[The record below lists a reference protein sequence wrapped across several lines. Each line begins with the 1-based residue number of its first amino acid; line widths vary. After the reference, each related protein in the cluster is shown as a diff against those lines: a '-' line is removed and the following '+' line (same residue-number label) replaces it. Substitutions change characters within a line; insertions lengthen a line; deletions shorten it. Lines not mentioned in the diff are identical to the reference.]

1 MGTKTPMCYKFYI
14 HKGMW
19 IVIFMVMDKIRDF
32 IMDNFTP
39 RVNEDSRGM
48 KVVFTSQVGEGTIWF
63 ERAKMGWSRKPLSTN
78 NYIIVDAELTHILTF
93 LNRYYQ
99 INEEH
104 YQDIRRMFIDIGMDI
119 MDKHIRGDKPI
130 D

>member
-19 IVIFMVMDKIRDF
+19 MVIFMVMDKIRDF

>member
-1 MGTKTPMCYKFYI
+1 
-14 HKGMW
+14 MW

>member
-1 MGTKTPMCYKFYI
+1 MCYKFYI

-19 IVIFMVMDKIRDF
+19 MVIFMVMDKIRDF

-104 YQDIRRMFIDIGMDI
+104 YQDIRRMFIDIGMDV
-119 MDKHIRGDKPI
+119 MDKHVRGDKPI